1 MTIAIGCGLTC
12 QRAVGL
18 VAATWMTAAAET
30 WTHFNPLLSSLAFG
44 SWLAGAM
51 LRQRR
56 AVIGQLKDASRAI
69 EAESQGLAEEAVRLE
84 RARIA
89 RELHDIVAHCVSVMV
104 VQAYAGELLTA
115 TDPDAAAEAFDQIAD
130 TASQAD
136 REIAYLVGLLVD
148 EGSPADRLD
157 AFPGA
162 AFLTGEHLPAAV
174 QSLVASAQATG
185 LDVTLHI
192 AGATGDLQ
200 PAAAAAAYRIV
211 QEGITNALKHSRGSP
226 IHISIATGETV
237 AVEVVNGAARSL
249 PDRLAS
255 TGGGHGLQGIR
266 DRVAWPR
273 RKRRGRTGARNRL
286 APSRSIPGSLT
297 LAVLAAGP
305 LTAFPGGA
313 LAAVDASHRFRVFDT
328 GPATACALRARPT
341 LP

>member
-1 MTIAIGCGLTC
+1 MPKAGWAAVALAGLTGSLALLGSVLGHRPAEPDFPDSAVIMTIAIGCGLTC

-56 AVIGQLKDASRAI
+56 AVIVQLKEASQAI

-89 RELHDIVAHCVSVMV
+89 RELHDIVAHCLSVMV

-136 REIAYLVGLLVD
+136 REIAYLVGLLVN

-157 AFPGA
+157 PFPGA

-174 QSLVASAQATG
+174 QSLVASAKATG

-226 IHISIATGETV
+226 IHINIATGETV
-237 AVEVVNGAARSL
+237 AVEVVNGAARSM

-255 TGGGHGLQGIR
+255 SGGGHGLQGIR
-266 DRVAWPR
+266 DRVV
-273 RKRRGRTGARNRL
+273 GLGGN
-286 APSRSIPGSLT
+286 
-297 LAVLAAGP
+297 VEAGP
-305 LTAFPGGA
+305 EPGIGWRLRAAFP
-313 LAAVDASHRFRVFDT
+313 
-328 GPATACALRARPT
+328 AR
-341 LP
+341 

>member
-1 MTIAIGCGLTC
+1 MPKAGWAAVALAGLTGSLALLGSVLGHRPAEPDFPDSAVIMTIAIGCGLTC

-56 AVIGQLKDASRAI
+56 AVIGQLKEASQAI

-157 AFPGA
+157 PFPGA

-174 QSLVASAQATG
+174 QSLVASAKATG

-237 AVEVVNGAARSL
+237 AVEVVNGAARSM

-255 TGGGHGLQGIR
+255 SGGGHGLQGIR
-266 DRVAWPR
+266 DRVV
-273 RKRRGRTGARNRL
+273 GLGGN
-286 APSRSIPGSLT
+286 
-297 LAVLAAGP
+297 VEAGP
-305 LTAFPGGA
+305 EPGIGWRLRAAFP
-313 LAAVDASHRFRVFDT
+313 
-328 GPATACALRARPT
+328 AR
-341 LP
+341 

>member
-1 MTIAIGCGLTC
+1 MPRAGWAAVTLAGLTGSCALLGTVLSRRPAAPDFLDSAVIMTIAIGCGLTC

-30 WTHFNPLLSSLAFG
+30 WTHFNPLLSALAFG
-44 SWLAGAM
+44 SWVAGAM

-56 AVIGQLKDASRAI
+56 AVVGQLKEASQAI

-115 TDPDAAAEAFDQIAD
+115 SDPDAAAEAFDQIVD

-136 REIAYLVGLLVD
+136 REIAYLVDLLVD
-148 EGSPADRLD
+148 EGGPADRLD
-157 AFPGA
+157 PFPGA

-192 AGATGDLQ
+192 AGATGDLL

-237 AVEVVNGAARSL
+237 AVEVVNGAARSM

-255 TGGGHGLQGIR
+255 SGGGHGLQGIR
-266 DRVAWPR
+266 DRVAGLGGNVEAGLEPGIGW
-273 RKRRGRTGARNRL
+273 RL
-286 APSRSIPGSLT
+286 HA
-297 LAVLAAGP
+297 
-305 LTAFPGGA
+305 AFP
-313 LAAVDASHRFRVFDT
+313 
-328 GPATACALRARPT
+328 AR
-341 LP
+341 

>member
-1 MTIAIGCGLTC
+1 MPRAGWAAVALAGLTGSFALLGIVLGHRPATPDFLDSAVIMTIAVGCGLTC

-56 AVIGQLKDASRAI
+56 AVIVQLKEASQAI
-69 EAESQGLAEEAVRLE
+69 EAESHRLAAEAVRLE

-89 RELHDIVAHCVSVMV
+89 RELHDIVAHCLGVMV

-157 AFPGA
+157 PFPGA
-162 AFLTGEHLPAAV
+162 AFLTGEHLPTAV
-174 QSLVASAQATG
+174 QSLVASAKATG
-185 LDVTLHI
+185 LDVTLHV

-226 IHISIATGETV
+226 IHISIATGEAV
-237 AVEVVNGAARSL
+237 AVEVVNGAATSV

-255 TGGGHGLQGIR
+255 SGGGHGLQGIR
-266 DRVAWPR
+266 DRVA
-273 RKRRGRTGARNRL
+273 GLGGN
-286 APSRSIPGSLT
+286 
-297 LAVLAAGP
+297 VEAGP
-305 LTAFPGGA
+305 EPGIGWRLRAAFP
-313 LAAVDASHRFRVFDT
+313 
-328 GPATACALRARPT
+328 AR
-341 LP
+341 

>member
-1 MTIAIGCGLTC
+1 MPKAGWAAVALAGLTGSFALLGIVLGHRPAAPDFLDSAVIMTIAIACGLTC

-30 WTHFNPLLSSLAFG
+30 WTHFNPLLTSLAFG

-56 AVIGQLKDASRAI
+56 AVIGQLKEASQAI

-148 EGSPADRLD
+148 EGGTADRLD
-157 AFPGA
+157 RFPGA
-162 AFLTGEHLPAAV
+162 AFLTGAHLPAAV
-174 QSLVASAQATG
+174 QSLVASAKATG

-237 AVEVVNGAARSL
+237 AVEVVNGAARSM

-255 TGGGHGLQGIR
+255 SGGGHGLQGIR
-266 DRVAWPR
+266 DRVV
-273 RKRRGRTGARNRL
+273 GLGGN
-286 APSRSIPGSLT
+286 
-297 LAVLAAGP
+297 VEAGP
-305 LTAFPGGA
+305 EPGIGWRLRAAFP
-313 LAAVDASHRFRVFDT
+313 
-328 GPATACALRARPT
+328 AR
-341 LP
+341 

>member
-1 MTIAIGCGLTC
+1 MPKAGWAAVALAGLTGSLALLGLVPGHRPAEPGVLDSAVVMAIALGCGLTC

-18 VAATWMTAAAET
+18 VAATWLTAAAQT
-30 WTHFNPLLSSLAFG
+30 WTHFNPLLTALAFG

-56 AVIGQLKDASRAI
+56 AVIGQLREAGRAI
-69 EAESQGLAEEAVRLE
+69 EAENQGLAEEAVRLE
-84 RARIA
+84 RARVA

-115 TDPDAAAEAFDQIAD
+115 TDPDAAAQAFDQIAD
-130 TASQAD
+130 TANQAD
-136 REIAYLVGLLVD
+136 REIAYLVSLLVD

-157 AFPGA
+157 PFPGA

-174 QSLVASAQATG
+174 QSLVASAKATG

-192 AGATGDLQ
+192 VGATDDLQ

-226 IHISIATGETV
+226 IQVSIASGETV
-237 AVEVVNGAARSL
+237 AVEVVNGAARSM

-255 TGGGHGLQGIR
+255 SGGGHGLQGIR
-266 DRVAWPR
+266 DRVV
-273 RKRRGRTGARNRL
+273 
-286 APSRSIPGSLT
+286 SLGGN
-297 LAVLAAGP
+297 VEAGP
-305 LTAFPGGA
+305 EPGIGWRLHAAFP
-313 LAAVDASHRFRVFDT
+313 
-328 GPATACALRARPT
+328 AR
-341 LP
+341 

>member
-1 MTIAIGCGLTC
+1 MPKAGWAAVALAGLTGSLALLGLVPGHRPAEPGVLDSAVVMAIALGCGLTC

-18 VAATWMTAAAET
+18 VAATWLTAAAQT
-30 WTHFNPLLSSLAFG
+30 WTHFNPLLTALAFG

-56 AVIGQLKDASRAI
+56 AVIGQLREAGRAI
-69 EAESQGLAEEAVRLE
+69 EAENQGLAEEAVRLE

-115 TDPDAAAEAFDQIAD
+115 TDPDAAAQAFDQIAD

-136 REIAYLVGLLVD
+136 REIAYLVSLLVD

-157 AFPGA
+157 PFPGA

-174 QSLVASAQATG
+174 QSLVASAKATG

-192 AGATGDLQ
+192 VGATDDLQ
-200 PAAAAAAYRIV
+200 PTAAAAAYRIV

-226 IHISIATGETV
+226 IQVSIASGETV
-237 AVEVVNGAARSL
+237 AVEVVNGAARSM

-255 TGGGHGLQGIR
+255 SGGGHGLQGIR
-266 DRVAWPR
+266 DRVV
-273 RKRRGRTGARNRL
+273 
-286 APSRSIPGSLT
+286 SLGGN
-297 LAVLAAGP
+297 VEAGP
-305 LTAFPGGA
+305 EPGIGWRLHAAFP
-313 LAAVDASHRFRVFDT
+313 
-328 GPATACALRARPT
+328 AR
-341 LP
+341 

>member
-1 MTIAIGCGLTC
+1 MPKAGWATVALAGLAGSFALLGDFLGHRPADPDFLESAVIMTMAIGCGLTC

-226 IHISIATGETV
+226 IRISIATGETV

-266 DRVAWPR
+266 DRVA
-273 RKRRGRTGARNRL
+273 GLGGN
-286 APSRSIPGSLT
+286 
-297 LAVLAAGP
+297 VEAGP
-305 LTAFPGGA
+305 EPGIGWRLRAAFP
-313 LAAVDASHRFRVFDT
+313 
-328 GPATACALRARPT
+328 AR
-341 LP
+341 

>member
-1 MTIAIGCGLTC
+1 MPRAGWAAVTLAGLTGSCALLGTVLSRRPAAPDFLDSAVIMTIAIGCGLTC

-30 WTHFNPLLSSLAFG
+30 WTHFNPLLSALAFG
-44 SWLAGAM
+44 SWVAGAM

-56 AVIGQLKDASRAI
+56 AVVGQLKEASQAI

-115 TDPDAAAEAFDQIAD
+115 SDPDAAAEAFDQIVD

-136 REIAYLVGLLVD
+136 REIAYLVDLLVD
-148 EGSPADRLD
+148 EGGPADRLD
-157 AFPGA
+157 PFPGA

-192 AGATGDLQ
+192 AGATGDLL

-237 AVEVVNGAARSL
+237 AVEVVNGASRSM

-255 TGGGHGLQGIR
+255 SGGGHGLQGIR
-266 DRVAWPR
+266 DRVAGLGGNVEAGLEPGIGW
-273 RKRRGRTGARNRL
+273 RL
-286 APSRSIPGSLT
+286 HA
-297 LAVLAAGP
+297 
-305 LTAFPGGA
+305 AFP
-313 LAAVDASHRFRVFDT
+313 
-328 GPATACALRARPT
+328 AR
-341 LP
+341 

>member
-1 MTIAIGCGLTC
+1 MPKAGWAAVALAGLTGSLALLGLVPGHRPAEPGVLDSAVVMAIALGCGLTC

-18 VAATWMTAAAET
+18 VAATWLTAAAQT
-30 WTHFNPLLSSLAFG
+30 WTHFNPLLTALAFG

-56 AVIGQLKDASRAI
+56 AVIGQLREAGRAI
-69 EAESQGLAEEAVRLE
+69 EAENQGLAEEAVRLE
-84 RARIA
+84 RARVA

-115 TDPDAAAEAFDQIAD
+115 TDPDAAAQAFDQIAD
-130 TASQAD
+130 TANQAD
-136 REIAYLVGLLVD
+136 REIAYLVSLLVD

-157 AFPGA
+157 PFPSA

-174 QSLVASAQATG
+174 QSLVASAKATG

-192 AGATGDLQ
+192 VGATDDLQ

-226 IHISIATGETV
+226 IQVSIASGETV
-237 AVEVVNGAARSL
+237 TVEVVNGAARSM

-255 TGGGHGLQGIR
+255 SGGGHGLQGIR
-266 DRVAWPR
+266 DRVV
-273 RKRRGRTGARNRL
+273 
-286 APSRSIPGSLT
+286 SLGGN
-297 LAVLAAGP
+297 VEAGP
-305 LTAFPGGA
+305 EPGIGWRLHAAFP
-313 LAAVDASHRFRVFDT
+313 
-328 GPATACALRARPT
+328 AR
-341 LP
+341 

>member
-1 MTIAIGCGLTC
+1 MPKAGWAAVALAGLTGSLALLGLVPGHRPAEPGVLDSAVVMAIALGCGLTC

-18 VAATWMTAAAET
+18 VAATWLTAAAQT
-30 WTHFNPLLSSLAFG
+30 WTHFNPLLTALAFG

-56 AVIGQLKDASRAI
+56 AVIGQLREAGRAI
-69 EAESQGLAEEAVRLE
+69 EAENQGLAEEAVRLE

-115 TDPDAAAEAFDQIAD
+115 TDPDAAAQAFDQIAD

-136 REIAYLVGLLVD
+136 REIAYLVSLLVD

-157 AFPGA
+157 PFPGA

-174 QSLVASAQATG
+174 QSLVASAKATG

-192 AGATGDLQ
+192 VGATDDLQ

-226 IHISIATGETV
+226 IQVSIASGETV
-237 AVEVVNGAARSL
+237 AVEVVNGTARSM

-255 TGGGHGLQGIR
+255 SGGGHGLQGIR
-266 DRVAWPR
+266 DRVV
-273 RKRRGRTGARNRL
+273 
-286 APSRSIPGSLT
+286 SLGGN
-297 LAVLAAGP
+297 VEAGP
-305 LTAFPGGA
+305 EPGIGWRLHAAFP
-313 LAAVDASHRFRVFDT
+313 
-328 GPATACALRARPT
+328 AR
-341 LP
+341 

>member
-1 MTIAIGCGLTC
+1 VVALAGLTGSLAMLGIVPGHRPAEPGVLDSAVIMAIALGCGLFC

-18 VAATWMTAAAET
+18 VAATWMTAAAQT
-30 WTHFNPLLSSLAFG
+30 WTHFNPLLSALAFG
-44 SWLAGAM
+44 AWLSGAM

-56 AVIGQLKDASRAI
+56 AIIGQLREAGQAI
-69 EAESQGLAEEAVRLE
+69 EAESQAAAAEAVRLE

-89 RELHDIVAHCVSVMV
+89 RELHDVVAHCLSVMV

-226 IHISIATGETV
+226 IRISIATGETV

-266 DRVAWPR
+266 DRVV
-273 RKRRGRTGARNRL
+273 GLGGN
-286 APSRSIPGSLT
+286 
-297 LAVLAAGP
+297 VEAGP
-305 LTAFPGGA
+305 EPGIGWRLRAAFP
-313 LAAVDASHRFRVFDT
+313 
-328 GPATACALRARPT
+328 AR
-341 LP
+341 

>member
-1 MTIAIGCGLTC
+1 MPKAGWAAVALAGLTGSLALLGLVPGHRPAEPGVLDSAVVMAIALGCGLTC

-18 VAATWMTAAAET
+18 VAATWLTAAAQT
-30 WTHFNPLLSSLAFG
+30 WTHFNPLLTALAFG

-56 AVIGQLKDASRAI
+56 TVIGQLREAGRAI
-69 EAESQGLAEEAVRLE
+69 EAENQGLAEEAVRLE

-89 RELHDIVAHCVSVMV
+89 RELHDIVAHCVSVIV

-115 TDPDAAAEAFDQIAD
+115 TDPDAAAQAFDQIAD

-136 REIAYLVGLLVD
+136 REIAYLVSLLVD

-157 AFPGA
+157 PFPGA

-174 QSLVASAQATG
+174 QSLVASAKATG

-192 AGATGDLQ
+192 VGATDDLQ

-226 IHISIATGETV
+226 IQVSIASGETV
-237 AVEVVNGAARSL
+237 AVDVVNGAARSM

-255 TGGGHGLQGIR
+255 SGGGHGLQGIR
-266 DRVAWPR
+266 DRVV
-273 RKRRGRTGARNRL
+273 
-286 APSRSIPGSLT
+286 SLGGN
-297 LAVLAAGP
+297 VEAGP
-305 LTAFPGGA
+305 EPGMGWRLHAAFP
-313 LAAVDASHRFRVFDT
+313 
-328 GPATACALRARPT
+328 AR
-341 LP
+341 

>member
-1 MTIAIGCGLTC
+1 MPKAGWAAVALAGLTGSLALLGLVPGHRPAEPGVLDSAVVMAIALGCGLTC

-18 VAATWMTAAAET
+18 VAATWLTAAAQT
-30 WTHFNPLLSSLAFG
+30 WTHFNPLLTALAFG

-56 AVIGQLKDASRAI
+56 AVIGQLREAGRAI
-69 EAESQGLAEEAVRLE
+69 EAENQGLAEEAVRLE

-115 TDPDAAAEAFDQIAD
+115 TDPDAAAQAFDQIAD

-136 REIAYLVGLLVD
+136 REIAYLVSLLVD
-148 EGSPADRLD
+148 DGSPADRLD
-157 AFPGA
+157 PFPGA

-174 QSLVASAQATG
+174 QSLVASAKATG

-192 AGATGDLQ
+192 VGATDDLQ

-226 IHISIATGETV
+226 IQVSIASGETV
-237 AVEVVNGAARSL
+237 AVEVVNGAARSM

-255 TGGGHGLQGIR
+255 SGGGHGLQGIR
-266 DRVAWPR
+266 DRVV
-273 RKRRGRTGARNRL
+273 
-286 APSRSIPGSLT
+286 SLGGN
-297 LAVLAAGP
+297 VEAGP
-305 LTAFPGGA
+305 EPGIGWRLHAAFP
-313 LAAVDASHRFRVFDT
+313 
-328 GPATACALRARPT
+328 AR
-341 LP
+341 